1 MAKKDKLAAAP
12 DGEGKPKSRKKLFLI
27 IGLVVV
33 LLGGGGGGYFF
44 LAGSSTPAAPKP
56 GTVVPLEPININL
69 AGGHYLKV
77 GIALQTVEGAAAD
90 PDGSHALDL
99 MITKLSHRSVAELS
113 SNKTREKI
121 KAELLTEIEH
131 AYKDEVMDIYFTEF
145 VMQ

>member
-1 MAKKDKLAAAP
+1 
-12 DGEGKPKSRKKLFLI
+12 
-27 IGLVVV
+27 
-33 LLGGGGGGYFF
+33 
-44 LAGSSTPAAPKP
+44 
-56 GTVVPLEPININL
+56 
-69 AGGHYLKV
+69 
-77 GIALQTVEGAAAD
+77 
-90 PDGSHALDL
+90 